1 MSHRTPSPI
10 TVLCG
15 ETCAVSV
22 ADADVITALTVAGI
36 LEPTT
41 IAAAAAAAGE
51 AGAVSGDAGAGPAAL
66 GVFKPQDTAALRA
79 VAVQVRWV

>member
-41 IAAAAAAAGE
+41 IAAAAAGE

>member
-41 IAAAAAAAGE
+41 IAAAAAAGE